1 MHGFTFVHI
10 LHTRHHKLK
19 TRYFLPTQGLLMK
32 VQPPTNPPFDP
43 SGTKDTQAVKPSK
56 DFEEV
61 LAEINAGLRDLH
73 FRVLELEESSKG
85 ERKT

>member
-1 MHGFTFVHI
+1 
-10 LHTRHHKLK
+10 
-19 TRYFLPTQGLLMK
+19 MK
-32 VQPPTNPPFDP
+32 VQPPTNSSLEP
-43 SGTKDTQAVKPSK
+43 SGTKDSQAVKPSK

>member
-1 MHGFTFVHI
+1 
-10 LHTRHHKLK
+10 
-19 TRYFLPTQGLLMK
+19 MK
-32 VQPPTNPPFDP
+32 VQSQSNSPLEP

-61 LAEINAGLRDLH
+61 LTEINAGLRNLH

>member
-1 MHGFTFVHI
+1 
-10 LHTRHHKLK
+10 
-19 TRYFLPTQGLLMK
+19 MK
-32 VQPPTNPPFDP
+32 VQPQTNSPLET

-61 LAEINAGLRDLH
+61 LTKINAGLRDLH

>member
-1 MHGFTFVHI
+1 
-10 LHTRHHKLK
+10 
-19 TRYFLPTQGLLMK
+19 MK
-32 VQPPTNPPFDP
+32 VQPQTNSPLEP

-61 LAEINAGLRDLH
+61 LTKINAGLRDLH

>member
-1 MHGFTFVHI
+1 
-10 LHTRHHKLK
+10 
-19 TRYFLPTQGLLMK
+19 MK
-32 VQPPTNPPFDP
+32 VQPPTNSPLEP

-73 FRVLELEESSKG
+73 YRVLELEQSSREKG
-85 ERKT
+85 KHER

>member
-1 MHGFTFVHI
+1 
-10 LHTRHHKLK
+10 
-19 TRYFLPTQGLLMK
+19 MK
-32 VQPPTNPPFDP
+32 VQPPTNSPVEP

-73 FRVLELEESSKG
+73 FRILELEESSKG

>member
-1 MHGFTFVHI
+1 
-10 LHTRHHKLK
+10 
-19 TRYFLPTQGLLMK
+19 MK
-32 VQPPTNPPFDP
+32 VQPQTNSPLET

-85 ERKT
+85 ERKA

>member
-1 MHGFTFVHI
+1 
-10 LHTRHHKLK
+10 
-19 TRYFLPTQGLLMK
+19 MK
-32 VQPPTNPPFDP
+32 VQPPTNSPLEP
-43 SGTKDTQAVKPSK
+43 SGTKDSLAVKPSK

>member
-1 MHGFTFVHI
+1 
-10 LHTRHHKLK
+10 
-19 TRYFLPTQGLLMK
+19 MK

-85 ERKT
+85 ERKA

>member
-1 MHGFTFVHI
+1 
-10 LHTRHHKLK
+10 
-19 TRYFLPTQGLLMK
+19 MK
-32 VQPPTNPPFDP
+32 VQPPTNSLLEPI
-43 SGTKDTQAVKPSK
+43 GTKDTQAVKPSK

-85 ERKT
+85 ERKA

>member
-1 MHGFTFVHI
+1 
-10 LHTRHHKLK
+10 
-19 TRYFLPTQGLLMK
+19 MK
-32 VQPPTNPPFDP
+32 VQPQTNSPLET

-61 LAEINAGLRDLH
+61 LTEINAGLRDLH

-85 ERKT
+85 ERRA

>member
-1 MHGFTFVHI
+1 MHGFTFVRI
-10 LHTRHHKLK
+10 LYTKHHKLK

-32 VQPPTNPPFDP
+32 VQPPINSPLEPI
-43 SGTKDTQAVKPSK
+43 GTKDTQAVKPSS
-56 DFEEV
+56 DFDEV

>member
-1 MHGFTFVHI
+1 
-10 LHTRHHKLK
+10 
-19 TRYFLPTQGLLMK
+19 MK
-32 VQPPTNPPFDP
+32 VQPPTNSPLEPC
-43 SGTKDTQAVKPSK
+43 GTKDTEAVKPSR

-61 LAEINAGLRDLH
+61 LAEINTGLRDLH